1 MPFIVRSKNNQD
13 FYLTKSSPNLLRV
26 TSRYLLLV
34 TVFAISMVVGAL
46 YTEGDQYIYARVYDA
61 IGSLTLA
68 EAFVFYTQSL
78 SSIEI
83 VHFIFIWS
91 LSSYFPKI
99 LLFSIVN
106 TIFAGLIVRVFDLI
120 KVNFLVTC
128 VFLLSNF
135 YIYVLFFAAERLKF
149 GFFLLALGL
158 CIQSGKILKNSLLFL
173 SMSAHFQMILVYAPK
188 AFEVA
193 IASLVRLV
201 KVQRFN
207 PKILIFLLLLLTF
220 FPLISDGLNTKL
232 QAYTYRGDAFDYLRI
247 SCFLLLTVW
256 YAKKEH
262 DVRSV
267 ILMFFVLYI
276 AVFFVSG
283 DRVNMIAYG
292 YFLYYALRCRNGLNM
307 GILLTSIY
315 FFGKTA
321 LFLISINQFGHGFG

>member
-1 MPFIVRSKNNQD
+1 VPFIVRSNNQD
-13 FYLTKSSPNLLRV
+13 FYLTKSFPNLLQV
-26 TSRYLLLV
+26 TSRCLLLI

-46 YTEGDQYIYARVYDA
+46 YTEGDQYIYGKVYDA
-61 IGSLTLA
+61 IGTLTLA

-91 LSSYFPKI
+91 LSSYFPKV

-106 TIFAGLIVRVFDLI
+106 TIFAGLVVRVFDLI

-149 GFFLLALGL
+149 GFLLLVLSL
-158 CIQSGKILKNSLLFL
+158 CIQSGKILKNSLLFI

-193 IASLVRLV
+193 IASLVRLL

-207 PKILIFLLLLLTF
+207 LKILAVLAPLIFLPVIGDALLT
-220 FPLISDGLNTKL
+220 KM
-232 QAYTYRGDAFDYLRI
+232 QAYEYNGTGFDFVRI
-247 SCFLLLTVW
+247 SCFLMLTLW
-256 YAKKEH
+256 YAAKEN
-262 DVRSV
+262 S
-267 ILMFFVLYI
+267 IKSAITMFIPLFV
-276 AVFFVSG
+276 AVYFVSG
-283 DRVNMIAYG
+283 DRVNMIAYI
-292 YFLYYALRCRNGLNM
+292 YFLYFALRYKNGLNT
-307 GILLTSIY
+307 GVLITSIY
-315 FFGKTA
+315 FFGKTT
-321 LFLISINQFGHGFG
+321 LFLSSINQFGHGFG